1 MQDFEVKKTA
11 IEIHVFIFSNIYVGV
26 SLNGGTPI
34 SHPKMIIFSRKN
46 HGCWGKPIIL
56 GNHHIMGF
64 PTTNS
69 TYHERFS
76 PSSSPTFFWVFQLAE
91 GLENLNDFP
100 YAIFVV
106 RTKKTTEEIGRI
118 LKISENALKRFWRFT
133 LFLLPKQKCFV
144 WFQSFFSVL
153 SCHIIFLEENNNWL
167 FFPPERNW

>member
-106 RTKKTTEEIGRI
+106 RTKKLQRKLAEFWKY
-118 LKISENALKRFWRFT
+118 LKMLWKDSEGLPYFCFQSKNALFDSN
-133 LFLLPKQKCFV
+133 LS
-144 WFQSFFSVL
+144 FQFFHATS
-153 SCHIIFLEENNNWL
+153 SS
-167 FFPPERNW
+167 